1 MAEGDHCIIS
11 AKHVLVSDV
20 DTELDNIYL
29 SLQRLPQHGRL
40 ELNGFPLNTGGTF
53 SWGDLHALK
62 VRLEHFLFLFFFKFY
77 FIYMLWLPSGSTVG
91 QRKRKRF
98 VQSIQKYQ
106 ILPLNTFKGQP
117 NIRSDKILIS
127 RLSPLFDLLYHW
139 ELLYGYLNNKNLLP

>member
-62 VRLEHFLFLFFFKFY
+62 VRLEHFLFLFFFLN
-77 FIYMLWLPSGSTVG
+77 FILFTCFGSHLNQLWGREREKGLSNPFRST
-91 QRKRKRF
+91 
-98 VQSIQKYQ
+98 KYCHLILSRVSQ
-106 ILPLNTFKGQP
+106 ILEVTKFWFPGFPLSLTCCTTGNYFMD
-117 NIRSDKILIS
+117 I
-127 RLSPLFDLLYHW
+127 
-139 ELLYGYLNNKNLLP
+139 